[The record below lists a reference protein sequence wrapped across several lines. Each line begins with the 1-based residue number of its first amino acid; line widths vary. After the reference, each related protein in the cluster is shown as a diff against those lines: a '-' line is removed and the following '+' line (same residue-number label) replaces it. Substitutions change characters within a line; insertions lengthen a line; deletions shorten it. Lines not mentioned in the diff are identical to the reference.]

1 MSESAPKIE
10 VKTELSLWLKS
21 LKIGALAML
30 LFVVACFG
38 YGWFNSFSFWHAYA
52 DAGRNS
58 AIAHAV
64 YYGVFAG
71 PVVLVLVTLAARY
84 IMKKQDN

>member
-1 MSESAPKIE
+1 MSQDTSKIE
-10 VKTELSLWLKS
+10 VKTPLSLWLKS
-21 LKIGALAML
+21 AKIGLFAMF
-30 LFVVACFG
+30 LFVLACFG
-38 YGWFNSFSFWHAYA
+38 YGWFNAFSFWHAYA

-71 PVVLVLVTLAARY
+71 PVVFIAVTLVVRY
-84 IMKKQDN
+84 LIKKDN